1 MPDALWAIQKTQ
13 ERHSNYTLGKSLR
26 LPLPSLAVFED
37 ASSLTSM
44 QVVAD
49 GPSSTPLECPAYMRL
64 TDWVRLSRD
73 LEQVKCWEQLV
84 MGEGYWGHK
93 ESA

>member
-73 LEQVKCWEQLV
+73 LEQVKC
-84 MGEGYWGHK
+84 
-93 ESA
+93 